1 MTVDNIK
8 EKETPQRVRGKLLF
22 NTLPDLFRH
31 PLFNLS
37 MVTCFEISNKAIVV
51 FNHQVKIKPAK
62 YPEAL
67 SLAIIGFK
75 KFFY

>member
-1 MTVDNIK
+1 MIFLIWKRVINVIARVEFLKNQRRGMTVNIK

-37 MVTCFEISNKAIVV
+37 MAGTKQSIFLRV
-51 FNHQVKIKPAK
+51 
-62 YPEAL
+62 
-67 SLAIIGFK
+67 
-75 KFFY
+75 